1 MQRDKRLTLD
11 PHRQLRMLW
20 GMRWYVDSRT
30 GDDANDG
37 RGPKTAFKSVQH
49 VIHAAK
55 AGDTV
60 HIAPGAYDQS
70 LPRQISE
77 LRAAN
82 VVVAVLAG
90 H

>member
-1 MQRDKRLTLD
+1 MQ
-11 PHRQLRMLW
+11 W
-20 GMRWYVDSRT
+20 NVDSRT
-30 GDDANDG
+30 GQDAKDG
-37 RGPKTAFKSVQH
+37 IGPKTAFKMVQH

-60 HIAPGAYDQS
+60 LIAPGAYDQS
-70 LPRQISE
+70 LPKQISA

-82 VVVAVLAG
+82 VVVSVLGG

>member
-1 MQRDKRLTLD
+1 MQ
-11 PHRQLRMLW
+11 
-20 GMRWYVDSRT
+20 WYVDSRT

-49 VIHAAK
+49 AIHVVK
-55 AGDTV
+55 AGDTLLV
-60 HIAPGAYDQS
+60 APGAYDQS
-70 LPRQISE
+70 LPKQISA

-82 VVVAVLAG
+82 VVVSVLGG

>member
-1 MQRDKRLTLD
+1 ME
-11 PHRQLRMLW
+11 
-20 GMRWYVDSRT
+20 WYVDSSA

-37 RGPKTAFKSVQH
+37 HGPKTPFKSVQH
-49 VIHAAK
+49 AIHAAK

-60 HIAPGAYDQS
+60 FIAPGAYDQN
-70 LPRQISE
+70 LPKQIST

-82 VVVAVLAG
+82 IVVAVLGG

>member
-1 MQRDKRLTLD
+1 ME
-11 PHRQLRMLW
+11 
-20 GMRWYVDSRT
+20 WYVDSRT

-49 VIHAAK
+49 VIHVAK
-55 AGDTV
+55 SGDTV
-60 HIAPGAYDQS
+60 LIAPAAYDQN
-70 LPRQISE
+70 LPKQISA

-82 VVVAVLAG
+82 VAVAVLGG